1 MSAEFWITQAFNGIS
16 YGALLFL
23 LASGLSLIFGV
34 MRIVNLAHGSYFMLG
49 GYVGLSVVWRTGSFL
64 AALVAS
70 AVAIALIGIGMERLF
85 LRRLPGQTLG
95 QVLMTVGFALMF
107 QDVALLV
114 WGGDPYTIPVPA
126 ALQGIVTAGTL
137 RFPAYRIFIIAVA
150 ILVGAGLWVVLDR
163 TRVGAM
169 IRAAVDDREMAQGVG
184 IHVPVVSLGVFALG
198 AALAALGGVIGG
210 GFLGVYPGADFEVLP
225 YAFVVVIVG
234 GLGSLPGAMVGSL
247 LVGLLDNFGK
257 ALFPELSY
265 FTLFAPMALI
275 LALRP
280 TGLFGRA

>member
-1 MSAEFWITQAFNGIS
+1 VTPEFWVTQTFNGLS

-49 GYVGLSVVWRTGSFL
+49 GYVGLSVIWRTGSYVL
-64 AALVAS
+64 ALVAGALAL
-70 AVAIALIGIGMERLF
+70 AVVGIAMERMF
-85 LRRLPGQTLG
+85 LRRLAGQTLG
-95 QVLMTVGFALMF
+95 QVLMTIGFALIF
-107 QDVALLV
+107 QDLALLI
-114 WGGDPYTIPVPA
+114 WGGDPYSIRPPSLLAGV
-126 ALQGIVTAGTL
+126 VTAGPG
-137 RFPAYRIFIIAVA
+137 RFPIYRIFIIVVAVA
-150 ILVGAGLWVVLDR
+150 VGAALWLLLDR
-163 TRVGAM
+163 TRIGAM
-169 IRAAVDDREMAQGVG
+169 IRAAVDDPEMAQGVG
-184 IHVPVVSLGVFALG
+184 IRVPRVSLGVFALG
-198 AALAALGGVIGG
+198 AALAAFGGVVGA
-210 GFLGVYPGADFEVLP
+210 GFLGVYPGLDFEILP

-275 LALRP
+275 LALKP

>member
-1 MSAEFWITQAFNGIS
+1 MTAEFWVTQTFNGLS

-49 GYVGLSVVWRTGSFL
+49 GYVGLSVAWRTGSYVL
-64 AALVAS
+64 ALLAGALVM
-70 AVAIALIGIGMERLF
+70 AVVGIVMERAF

-95 QVLMTVGFALMF
+95 QVLMTIGFALIF
-107 QDVALLV
+107 QDVALLI
-114 WGGDPYTIPVPA
+114 WGGDPYTIRVPA
-126 ALQGIVTAGTL
+126 QLSGVVTAGPG
-137 RFPAYRIFIIAVA
+137 RFPIYRIFIVAVA
-150 ILVGAGLWVVLDR
+150 VAVGAVLWLALDR

-169 IRAAVDDREMAQGVG
+169 IRAAVDDAEMAQGVG
-184 IHVPVVSLGVFALG
+184 IRVPRVSLGVFALG
-198 AALAALGGVIGG
+198 AALAAFGGVVGA
-210 GFLGVYPGADFEVLP
+210 GFLGVYPGLDFEILP

-247 LVGLLDNFGK
+247 MVGLLDNFGK
-257 ALFPELSY
+257 VFLPELSY
-265 FTLFAPMALI
+265 FTLFAPMAAI
-275 LALRP
+275 LAVRP

>member
-1 MSAEFWITQAFNGIS
+1 MSLEFWIVQTFNGLS

-34 MRIVNLAHGSYFMLG
+34 MRVVNLAHGSYFLLG
-49 GYVGLSVVWRTGSFL
+49 GYVGLSVIWKTKSFPLALLCGS
-64 AALVAS
+64 
-70 AVAIALIGIGMERLF
+70 VAIALVGIGMERLF
-85 LRRLPGQTLG
+85 LRRLAGQTLG
-95 QVLMTVGFALMF
+95 QVLMTVGFALIF
-107 QDVALLV
+107 QDLALLI
-114 WGGDPYTIPVPA
+114 WGGDPYSLPLPA
-126 ALQGIVTAGTL
+126 WLQGVVTVGTL
-137 RFPAYRIFIIAVA
+137 RFPKYRIFIMALATLIGAV
-150 ILVGAGLWVVLDR
+150 LWLALDR
-163 TRVGAM
+163 TRIGAK
-169 IRAAVDDREMAQGVG
+169 IRAAVDDAEMAQGVG
-184 IHVPVVSLGVFALG
+184 IRVPTVSLGVFALG
-198 AALAALGGVIGG
+198 ALLAALGGVIGG
-210 GFLGVYPGADFEVLP
+210 GFLGVYPGLDFEILP

>member
-49 GYVGLSVVWRTGSFL
+49 GYVGLSVVWRTGSFA
-64 AALVAS
+64 AALVAG
-70 AVAIALIGIGMERLF
+70 ALAIALIGVGMERLF

-137 RFPAYRIFIIAVA
+137 RFPAYRIFIIVVAV
-150 ILVGAGLWVVLDR
+150 LVGVGLWVVLDR

-184 IHVPVVSLGVFALG
+184 IRVPVVSLGVFALG

>member
-1 MSAEFWITQAFNGIS
+1 VTAEFWVTQTFNGLS

-34 MRIVNLAHGSYFMLG
+34 MRVVNLAHGSYFMLG
-49 GYVGLSVVWRTGSFL
+49 GYVGLSVAWRTGSYVL
-64 AALVAS
+64 ALVAG
-70 AVAIALIGIGMERLF
+70 ALVMAIVGIAMERLF

-95 QVLMTVGFALMF
+95 QVLMTIGFALIF
-107 QDVALLV
+107 QDLALLI
-114 WGGDPYTIPVPA
+114 WGGDPYSIRPPA
-126 ALQGIVTAGTL
+126 ALSGVVTAGPG
-137 RFPAYRIFIIAVA
+137 RFPIYRIFIIVVAVV
-150 ILVGAGLWVVLDR
+150 VGAALWLALDR

-169 IRAAVDDREMAQGVG
+169 IRAAVDDPEMAQGVG
-184 IHVPVVSLGVFALG
+184 IRVPRVSLGVFALG
-198 AALAALGGVIGG
+198 AGLAAFGGVVGA
-210 GFLGVYPGADFEVLP
+210 GFLGVYPGLDFEILP

-275 LALRP
+275 LALKP
-280 TGLFGRA
+280 TGLFGRV

>member
-1 MSAEFWITQAFNGIS
+1 MSAEFWITQTFNGIS

-137 RFPAYRIFIIAVA
+137 RFPAYRIFIIFVAV
-150 ILVGAGLWVVLDR
+150 LVGAGLWVVLDR

-210 GFLGVYPGADFEVLP
+210 GFLGVYPGVDFEVLP

>member
-1 MSAEFWITQAFNGIS
+1 LTAEFWVTQTFNGVS

-34 MRIVNLAHGSYFMLG
+34 MRVVNLAHGSYFMLG
-49 GYVGLSVVWRTGSFL
+49 GYVGLSVVWRTGSYVLAL
-64 AALVAS
+64 AAGALVL
-70 AVAIALIGIGMERLF
+70 AVVGMAMERLF

-95 QVLMTVGFALMF
+95 QVLMTIGFALIF
-107 QDVALLV
+107 QDLALLI
-114 WGGDPYTIPVPA
+114 WGGDPYAIRPPSM
-126 ALQGIVTAGTL
+126 LAGVLTVGPG
-137 RFPAYRIFIIAVA
+137 RFPIYRIFIIVVAVV
-150 ILVGAGLWVVLDR
+150 IGAALWLALDR

-169 IRAAVDDREMAQGVG
+169 IRAAVDDPEMAQGIG
-184 IHVPVVSLGVFALG
+184 IRVPRISLGVFGLG
-198 AALAALGGVIGG
+198 AALAAFGGVVGA
-210 GFLGVYPGADFEVLP
+210 GFLGVYPGLDFEILP

-275 LALRP
+275 LALKP
-280 TGLFGRA
+280 TGLFGRV

>member
-1 MSAEFWITQAFNGIS
+1 VSTEFWIAQSFNGIS

-49 GYVGLSVVWRTGSFL
+49 GYVGLTVAVRTRSFTL
-64 AALVAS
+64 AMLAG
-70 AVAIALIGIGMERLF
+70 AVAIGLVGVGMERLF
-85 LRRLPGQTLG
+85 LRRLRSEVLG
-95 QVLMTVGFALMF
+95 QVLLTIGFALIF
-107 QDVALLV
+107 QDVALLI
-114 WGGDPYTIPVPA
+114 WGGDPYTVPIPA
-126 ALQGIVTAGTL
+126 ALTGSVRVAGAV
-137 RFPAYRIFIIAVA
+137 FPIYRIFIVGVA
-150 ILVGAGLWVVLDR
+150 IVVGLGLWLVLDR

-169 IRAAVDDREMAQGVG
+169 IRAAVDDAEMAQGVG
-184 IHVPVVSLGVFALG
+184 INVPRVSLAVFALG

-234 GLGSLPGAMVGSL
+234 GLGSLPGAVAGSL

>member
-1 MSAEFWITQAFNGIS
+1 VTAEFWISQAFNGLS

-34 MRIVNLAHGSYFMLG
+34 MRVVNLAHGSYFMLG
-49 GYVGLSVVWRTGSFL
+49 GYVGLSVVWRTGSYVTALLCGAL
-64 AALVAS
+64 AL
-70 AVAIALIGIGMERLF
+70 ALIGVAMQRLF
-85 LRRLPGQTLG
+85 LQRLPGQTLG
-95 QVLMTVGFALMF
+95 QVLMTIGFALIF
-107 QDVALLV
+107 QDLALLI

-126 ALQGIVTAGTL
+126 ALQGVVSVGAL
-137 RFPAYRIFIIAVA
+137 RFPRYRIFIMIVAV
-150 ILVGAGLWVVLDR
+150 IVGAVLWLILDR
-163 TRVGAM
+163 TRIGAI
-169 IRAAVDDREMAQGVG
+169 IRAAVDDAEMAGGVG
-184 IHVPVVSLGVFALG
+184 IRVPRVSLAVFALG

>member
-1 MSAEFWITQAFNGIS
+1 VTAEFWVTQTFNGLS

-34 MRIVNLAHGSYFMLG
+34 MRVVNLAHGSYFMLG
-49 GYVGLSVVWRTGSFL
+49 GYVGLSVAWRTGSYVL
-64 AALVAS
+64 ALGAGAL
-70 AVAIALIGIGMERLF
+70 AIALVGVLMERVF

-95 QVLMTVGFALMF
+95 QVLMTIGFALIF
-107 QDVALLV
+107 QDLALLI
-114 WGGDPYTIPVPA
+114 WGGDPYTIRVPA
-126 ALQGIVTAGTL
+126 QLSGVVTAGPG
-137 RFPAYRIFIIAVA
+137 RFPIYRIFIIVVA
-150 ILVGAGLWVVLDR
+150 IAVGAVLWLALDR
-163 TRVGAM
+163 TRIGAM
-169 IRAAVDDREMAQGVG
+169 IRAAVDDAEMAQGVG
-184 IHVPVVSLGVFALG
+184 IRVPLVSLGVFALG
-198 AALAALGGVIGG
+198 AALAAFGGVVGA
-210 GFLGVYPGADFEVLP
+210 GFLGVYPGLDFEILP

-247 LVGLLDNFGK
+247 MVGLLDNFGK

-275 LALRP
+275 LALKP

>member
-1 MSAEFWITQAFNGIS
+1 VSAEFWITQTFNGLS

-49 GYVGLSVVWRTGSFL
+49 GYVGLSVVWRTGSFVL
-64 AALVAS
+64 ALLAG
-70 AVAIALIGIGMERLF
+70 AVAIALVGMAMERLF

-95 QVLMTVGFALMF
+95 QVLMTVGFALIF

-126 ALQGIVTAGTL
+126 MLQGAIARGSL
-137 RFPAYRIFIIAVA
+137 RFPTYRIFIIVVAFAIGAV
-150 ILVGAGLWVVLDR
+150 LWLALDR
-163 TRVGAM
+163 TRAGAM
-169 IRAAVDDREMAQGVG
+169 IRAAVDDAEMAQGVG
-184 IHVPVVSLGVFALG
+184 IRVPTVSLGVFTLG
-198 AALAALGGVIGG
+198 AFLAALGGVIGG
-210 GFLGVYPGADFEVLP
+210 GFLGVYPGLDFEILP

-257 ALFPELSY
+257 ALFPELAY

-280 TGLFGRA
+280 TGLFGR

>member
-64 AALVAS
+64 AALVAG

-184 IHVPVVSLGVFALG
+184 IRVPVVSLGVFALG

>member
-1 MSAEFWITQAFNGIS
+1 MTAEFWITQAFNGLS

-23 LASGLSLIFGV
+23 LGSGLSLIFGV

-49 GYVGLSVVWRTGSFL
+49 GYVGLSTVWRTGSFA
-64 AALVAS
+64 AALGAG
-70 AVAIALIGIGMERLF
+70 ALAIALVGVGMERFF

-107 QDVALLV
+107 QDIALLV
-114 WGGDPYTIPVPA
+114 WGGDPYSIPVPA
-126 ALQGIVTAGTL
+126 ALQGVVLVGAL
-137 RFPAYRIFIIAVA
+137 RFPAYRLFIIGVA
-150 ILVGAGLWVVLDR
+150 ILVGAALWLVLDK

-184 IHVPVVSLGVFALG
+184 IRVPAVSMGVFALG

-275 LALRP
+275 LALKP

>member
-1 MSAEFWITQAFNGIS
+1 MTAEFWITQAFNGLS

-49 GYVGLSVVWRTGSFL
+49 GYVGLSIVWRTQSFAAAVLGGAL
-64 AALVAS
+64 AV
-70 AVAIALIGIGMERLF
+70 ALIGAGMERLF

-95 QVLMTVGFALMF
+95 QVLMTIGFALIF

-114 WGGDPYTIPVPA
+114 WGGDPYTIPTPA
-126 ALQGIVTAGTL
+126 ALQGVVTAGLL
-137 RFPAYRIFIIAVA
+137 RFPVYRIFIVVVAVV
-150 ILVGAGLWVVLDR
+150 VGAALWLALDR
-163 TRVGAM
+163 TRAGAM
-169 IRAAVDDREMAQGVG
+169 IRAAVDDLEMAQGVG
-184 IHVPVVSLGVFALG
+184 INVPVVSLAVFALG
-198 AALAALGGVIGG
+198 AALAAAGGVIGG
-210 GFLGVYPGADFEVLP
+210 GFLGVYPGLDYEILP

-275 LALRP
+275 LALKP

>member
-64 AALVAS
+64 AALVAG